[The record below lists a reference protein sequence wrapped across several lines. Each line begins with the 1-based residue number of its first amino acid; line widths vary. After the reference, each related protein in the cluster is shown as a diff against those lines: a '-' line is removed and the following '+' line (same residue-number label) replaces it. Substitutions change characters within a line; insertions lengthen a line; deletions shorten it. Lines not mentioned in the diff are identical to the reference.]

1 MARARVAASGAEVSE
16 NSIAKRF
23 EALLA
28 LIEPNDERMALAAR
42 LPELVREAVTQ
53 SSNLRTTV
61 PHTLLVG
68 SYRRHTAVGEI
79 KDVDI
84 AVIVAKDYADSAP
97 KLVLDDLAAA
107 LEGARRRKRLRNIER
122 HDQRRSVR
130 CELPDDNFLIDL
142 VPVIAVTSDPRGDL
156 WIPDRDQRRWVPT
169 RSIGYLEVFS
179 QLNATSGHKLVR
191 LVKVLK
197 HWKNHQGID
206 RFQAKSF
213 WIEALIVELVRDGK
227 ITFDGGWP
235 EIAERAFRALYQRC
249 LPVKNAGKGTP
260 VVADPMILGAN
271 VAHNW
276 KREGFETFFAKLDAS
291 RKATAS
297 ALAADEAAAVAKWRK
312 VFGKDFAPA
321 WTDDLAPVGAL
332 AVLLLGGGAL
342 VLRNLLKR
350 S

>member
-1 MARARVAASGAEVSE
+1 MARTRVAASRAEVSE
-16 NSIAKRF
+16 NSIANRL

-28 LIEPNDERMALAAR
+28 LIEPNDERMALAAL
-42 LPELVREAVTQ
+42 LPELAREAVTQ
-53 SSNLRTTV
+53 SSRLRTTA

-84 AVIVAKDYADSAP
+84 AVIVAKEYADAAP
-97 KLVLDDLAAA
+97 KVVLDDLAAA
-107 LEGARRRKRLRNIER
+107 LDGARRRKRLRSIER
-122 HDQRRSVR
+122 RDQRRSIR
-130 CELPDDNFLIDL
+130 CELPGDNFLIDL
-142 VPVIAVTSDPRGDL
+142 VPVIAVTGDPRGDL
-156 WIPDRDQRRWVPT
+156 WIPDRHQRRWVLT
-169 RSIGYLEVFS
+169 RSIAYLEAFS
-179 QLNATSGHKLVR
+179 KLNAASAHKLVP
-191 LVKVLK
+191 LVKLLK
-197 HWKNHQGID
+197 HWKNQQGID

-235 EIAERAFRALYQRC
+235 EITERAFRALYQRC

-260 VVADPMILGAN
+260 AVADPMIPGAN

-276 KREGFETFFAKLDAS
+276 KREGFETFFAKLDAG
-291 RKATAS
+291 RKAAAS
-297 ALAADEAAAVAKWRK
+297 ALAADESAAVAAWRK
-312 VFGKDFAPA
+312 VFGKDLAPA

-332 AVLLLGGGAL
+332 AVLLLGGGAI

>member
-1 MARARVAASGAEVSE
+1 MARARVTASGAEVSE
-16 NSIAKRF
+16 NSIPKRF
-23 EALLA
+23 EAMLG
-28 LIEPNDERMALAAR
+28 LIEPNEERVALAAR
-42 LPELVREAVTQ
+42 LPDLVREAVTQ
-53 SSNLRTTV
+53 SSKLRTTV

-68 SYRRHTAVGEI
+68 SYRRHTAVGEV

-97 KLVLDDLAAA
+97 TLVLDDLGAA

-122 HDQRRSVR
+122 RNQRRSVR

-142 VPVIAVTSDPRGDL
+142 VPVIAVTGDPRGDL

-179 QLNATSGHKLVR
+179 QLNVTSGHKLVR

-213 WIEALIVELVRDGK
+213 WIEALIVKLVRDGK
-227 ITFDGGWP
+227 ITFDGGWS
-235 EIAERAFRALYQRC
+235 EITERAFRALYQRC
-249 LPVKNAGKGTP
+249 LPVKNGGTGTP

-291 RKATAS
+291 RKAAAS
-297 ALAADEAAAVAKWRK
+297 ALGADDAAAVAAWRR

-321 WTDDLAPVGAL
+321 WTDQLAPVGGA
-332 AVLLLGGGAL
+332 ALLLGAGAV
-342 VLRNLLKR
+342 VLRNWNR